1 MRMLAAS
8 GAPSRPANRNREG
21 ITQRREASM
30 RTKLAKV
37 NTWRTKKPPRRTGA
51 GILVLAAASAVGV
64 AALAPSSAAR
74 AATAQTAA
82 GHSSL
87 GITKQFFGSTTEP
100 YTGKVTPTYR
110 YTLTNSKGM
119 KVQILSYGAITQA
132 VDVPGKNGKSA
143 DVVLGFK
150 TLQ

>member
-37 NTWRTKKPPRRTGA
+37 NTWRTKKPPLRTGA
-51 GILVLAAASAVGV
+51 GILILAAASAVGV
-64 AALAPSSAAR
+64 AAIVPSSAAR

-82 GHSSL
+82 GQAKAGHSSL
-87 GITKQFFGSTTEP
+87 GITKQFF
-100 YTGKVTPTYR
+100 
-110 YTLTNSKGM
+110 
-119 KVQILSYGAITQA
+119 
-132 VDVPGKNGKSA
+132 
-143 DVVLGFK
+143 
-150 TLQ
+150 